1 MARVD
6 CDTEY
11 RLHEAAAAGKGGIC
25 ALPHLGNWDAAGR
38 WMKAIG
44 LPALAVAEELQPRRL
59 YDLFVELRNSIGMDV
74 VGLSDPNVGRKLA
87 MALGENRMVALVADR
102 DFTGRGVEV
111 EMFGRRRSIPA
122 GPALLSLT
130 TGAPLIVTPTYTT
143 PDGWRIEIREPL
155 TIEPTGDRR
164 ADVTD
169 AHAADGAH
177 VRGGDRGRAVRLA
190 HVPAG
195 RGREDRVRLP
205 VRLGRPGRRAGPRP
219 RARRAHAPAWPRRR
233 SCSRPSDA
241 SAAEPWVRAV
251 GRPVDITYN
260 RSNAPIDPRPWSV
273 RRVRAELR
281 AFRPDVVHVHE
292 PFTPST
298 AMWATLAA
306 EAPVVATFHT
316 GRGAVAA
323 LRRGRA
329 ADQAHRPPDRRAH
342 RGVARGRARRAPPG
356 SAGRS
361 RSCRTARTSGGS
373 PMPSRRTWARAR
385 SCCSSAAWTSARA
398 SRSPSPRS
406 GGWRRIARSS
416 V

>member
-1 MARVD
+1 MTTTPDETIAALPPEQETGAQRAFVLAYQALARVSRAMPEKTGTAVAKRLGRLSYRLSTKARAVVAANQAQVLGRPVDDPLVVASTREAFELYARYFVESFHLPELSDEEIVARVD

-155 TIEPTGDRR
+155 HDRADRR
-164 ADVTD
+164 
-169 AHAADGAH
+169 
-177 VRGGDRGRAVRLA
+177 
-190 HVPAG
+190 PAS
-195 RGREDRVRLP
+195 
-205 VRLGRPGRRAGPRP
+205 RR
-219 RARRAHAPAWPRRR
+219 HRR
-233 SCSRPSDA
+233 SPA
-241 SAAEPWVRAV
+241 
-251 GRPVDITYN
+251 
-260 RSNAPIDPRPWSV
+260 
-273 RRVRAELR
+273 
-281 AFRPDVVHVHE
+281 
-292 PFTPST
+292 
-298 AMWATLAA
+298 
-306 EAPVVATFHT
+306 
-316 GRGAVAA
+316 
-323 LRRGRA
+323 
-329 ADQAHRPPDRRAH
+329 
-342 RGVARGRARRAPPG
+342 
-356 SAGRS
+356 
-361 RSCRTARTSGGS
+361 
-373 PMPSRRTWARAR
+373 
-385 SCCSSAAWTSARA
+385 
-398 SRSPSPRS
+398 
-406 GGWRRIARSS
+406 
-416 V
+416 